1 MILSILE
8 VVLSSPGCRLELL
21 QVLRTKAVMAWQV
34 YQSPGAALNTG
45 ETRDS
50 CKPSSSQQDDVN
62 TSVKTHPV
70 VFSFVRSTAVS
81 DGGLC
86 PPELSCQQL

>member
-1 MILSILE
+1 MVSWTELKVIYKVIVGRNNELKYFGE

-45 ETRDS
+45 ETGDS
-50 CKPSSSQQDDVN
+50 CKPAHHS
-62 TSVKTHPV
+62 
-70 VFSFVRSTAVS
+70 RMM
-81 DGGLC
+81 
-86 PPELSCQQL
+86 